1 MSMALRGDLRALSER
16 GGVSDSGGATDHVG
30 VAAVVAIATAGTAG
44 IVKVARMTTGMMS
57 LT

>member
-1 MSMALRGDLRALSER
+1 MRALSER